1 MCLTCIR
8 ISNDIRYNNRKCI
21 SLSLSHNIHMLYDVI
36 HINMMYKE
44 PYVLSLMTPV
54 IYCVIIA
61 FT

>member
-1 MCLTCIR
+1 MIYDTI
-8 ISNDIRYNNRKCI
+8 IESA